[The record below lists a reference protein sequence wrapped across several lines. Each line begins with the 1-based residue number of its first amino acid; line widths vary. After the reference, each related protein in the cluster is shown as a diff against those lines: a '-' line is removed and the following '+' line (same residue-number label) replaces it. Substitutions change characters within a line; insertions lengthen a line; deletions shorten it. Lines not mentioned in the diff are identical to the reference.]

1 MELFKLRE
9 EIRNIFDDENNYGED
24 GQLSESALTAL
35 NELYGEEKKE
45 RLRNIVMAIK
55 NRESDAIALKMQEDA
70 FYKRRKKIERS
81 TEQLKEYAKV
91 LLLELDTRK
100 ESFTEGIVK
109 LRASEKLVT
118 EDDIEVSDDFYRIKK
133 ELNKEAIKVAIKAG
147 EIIKGARLEKSD
159 NLQIQ

>member
-9 EIRNIFDDENNYGED
+9 EIRNIFDDENSYGED
-24 GQLSESALTAL
+24 GQLTESALTAL
-35 NELYGEEKKE
+35 NGLYGEEKKE

-70 FYKRRKKIERS
+70 FYKRRKKIENS

-133 ELNKEAIKVAIKAG
+133 ELNKEAIKAAIKAG

>member
-9 EIRNIFDDENNYGED
+9 EIRNIFDDENSYGED

-55 NRESDAIALKMQEDA
+55 NRESDAIALKTQEDA
-70 FYKRRKKIERS
+70 FYERRKKIERS

-91 LLLELDTRK
+91 LLLELNTRK

-109 LRASEKLVT
+109 LRASEKLVI
-118 EDDIEVSDDFYRIKK
+118 DDENEIGDDFYRVKK
-133 ELNKEAIKVAIKAG
+133 ELDTASIKAAIKAG
-147 EIIKGARLEKSD
+147 EIIKGARLEKND